1 MAAVGRYAPPLVL
14 MAVIFALSAQP
25 DLNSGL
31 GTWDTIGRKLVH
43 MGSYGLLW
51 WLWWRALGR
60 RAPAL
65 AVAITLAYAV
75 TDEFHQHFVPGRHGT
90 PVDVAIDAA
99 GVAVAVLVVSRG
111 RRRSAARS
119 RRSGSR

>member
-1 MAAVGRYAPPLVL
+1 MAAVGRYGPPVVL

-43 MGSYGLLW
+43 MASYGLLW

-60 RAPAL
+60 RAPGLAAAIAL
-65 AVAITLAYAV
+65 GYAV
-75 TDEFHQHFVPGRHGT
+75 TDEYHQHFVEGRHGS
-90 PVDVAIDAA
+90 PIDVGIDAA
-99 GVAVAVLVVSRG
+99 GIAAAMALTRG